1 MLTEQLLS
9 NKNPENNLVLPDKFQ
24 HLVAQSMDVLESII
38 NNEQIPA
45 AERASIA
52 LKILEMGGVSAQ
64 KSSATS
70 GTIENHQLSRS
81 STNGNYTPIAAPPAT
96 GLQANGIKPTLIQ
109 QQSIFIPCSNYIQ
122 IDDFLTPEEN
132 QYALDIAL
140 QRQQDYIESSTTTQA
155 DNYRKSSVLFAQY
168 YPELSELI
176 KSKVVAIVPEILS
189 KLNQRPFAIS
199 EIEIQLTAH
208 NDGCF
213 YKMHNDAGSEK
224 TATRELTY
232 VYYFHKQPK
241 AFSGGE
247 LKLYDTELKSSTV
260 TTHPNYKLIEPENN
274 RIIFFNSRSRH
285 EVLPVVCQSK
295 AFEDSRFTLNGW
307 IRR

>member
-1 MLTEQLLS
+1 MLTQELLN
-9 NKNPENNLVLPDKFQ
+9 NKNTANNTVLPDKFQ
-24 HLVAQSMDVLESII
+24 HLLAQSMDVLESII
-38 NNEQIPA
+38 NNEAISA

-52 LKILEMGGVSAQ
+52 LKILEMGGVSSQ
-64 KSSATS
+64 TSPATS
-70 GTIENHQLSRS
+70 VGVDSNQLSRNS
-81 STNGNYTPIAAPPAT
+81 RNGNYTQIATPST
-96 GLQANGIKPTLIQ
+96 NGMQTNAIKPSLIQ
-109 QQSIFIPCSNYIQ
+109 QESIFIPCSNYVK

-132 QYALDIAL
+132 QYALNIAL
-140 QRQQDYIESSTTTQA
+140 QRQHDYIESSTTTQA
-155 DNYRKSSVLFAQY
+155 NNYRQSSVLFAQH

-176 KSKVVAIVPEILS
+176 KSRIVAILPEVLS

-232 VYYFHKQPK
+232 VYYFHQEPK

-247 LKLYDTELKSSTV
+247 LKLYDTELKGNTV
-260 TTHPNYKLIEPENN
+260 TTHQNYQLIEPENN

-285 EVLPVVCQSK
+285 EVLPVVCPSK

>member
-1 MLTEQLLS
+1 MLTQQPLT
-9 NKNPENNLVLPDKFQ
+9 NKNTENNLLLPDKFQ
-24 HLVAQSMDVLESII
+24 NLVAQSMDVLESII
-38 NNEQIPA
+38 NNEQVPA

-52 LKILEMGGVSAQ
+52 LKILEMGGVSPQ
-64 KSSATS
+64 TSPATS
-70 GTIENHQLSRS
+70 GTVESQQLNQYPR
-81 STNGNYTPIAAPPAT
+81 NGSYTQIAAPPANGMQT
-96 GLQANGIKPTLIQ
+96 NGIQPTLIQ
-109 QQSIFIPCSNYIQ
+109 PPSIFIPCSNYLQ
-122 IDDFLTPEEN
+122 IDNFLTPEEN

-140 QRQQDYIESSTTTQA
+140 ERQHDYVESSTTTQA
-155 DNYRKSSVLFAQY
+155 NNYRQSYVLFAQY
-168 YPELSELI
+168 YPELSELL
-176 KSKVVAIVPEILS
+176 KSKLVAILPKILP
-189 KLNQRPFAIS
+189 KLNHRPFSIS

-232 VYYFHKQPK
+232 VYYFNKEPK
-241 AFSGGE
+241 PFYGGE
-247 LKLYDTELKSSTV
+247 LKLCDTELKSNVV
-260 TTHPNYKLIEPENN
+260 TTLKNYKIIEPQNN

-285 EVLPVVCQSK
+285 EVLPVICQSK

>member
-1 MLTEQLLS
+1 MLKPQLLS
-9 NKNPENNLVLPDKFQ
+9 DKNTENNLILPDKFQ

-38 NNEQIPA
+38 NNENVSS

-52 LKILEMGGVSAQ
+52 LKILEMGGVSPQ
-64 KSSATS
+64 PSSVV
-70 GTIENHQLSRS
+70 EERQLHRYPR
-81 STNGNYTPIAAPPAT
+81 NGGYTQIAAPPA
-96 GLQANGIKPTLIQ
+96 NGIQPTLIQ
-109 QQSIFIPCSNYIQ
+109 QQSLFIPCTHFLSIEK
-122 IDDFLTPEEN
+122 FLTPEEN
-132 QYALDIAL
+132 QYALETAL
-140 QRQQDYIESSTTTQA
+140 KKQQDFIESTTTTQA
-155 DNYRKSSVLFAQY
+155 NNYRKSSVLFAQY
-168 YPELSELI
+168 YPELSEFI
-176 KSKVVAIVPEILS
+176 KSKIVAILPEILP
-189 KLNQRPFAIS
+189 KLNHRPFPIS

-224 TATRELTY
+224 TATREFTY
-232 VYYFHKQPK
+232 VYYFHKEPK

-247 LKLYDTELKSSTV
+247 LKLYDTELKGNAITSL
-260 TTHPNYKLIEPENN
+260 PNYKLIEPQNN
-274 RIIFFNSRSRH
+274 TIVFFNSRSRH

>member
-1 MLTEQLLS
+1 MLTQQPL
-9 NKNPENNLVLPDKFQ
+9 NNNNTGNNTVLPNKFK
-24 HLVAQSMDVLESII
+24 HLVVQSMDVLESII
-38 NNEQIPA
+38 NNEEVPA
-45 AERASIA
+45 PERASIA
-52 LKILEMGGVSAQ
+52 LKILEMGGVSPQ
-64 KSSATS
+64 TSLPTS
-70 GTIENHQLSRS
+70 GVVESQQLSRYPG
-81 STNGNYTPIAAPPAT
+81 NGNYSQVAAPPA
-96 GLQANGIKPTLIQ
+96 NGAPTNRIQPTLIQ
-109 QQSIFIPCSNYIQ
+109 QPAIFIPCSNYIS
-122 IDDFLTPEEN
+122 IDNFLTAEEN
-132 QYALDIAL
+132 QEALDIAI
-140 QRQQDYIESSTTTQA
+140 QRQHDYMESSTTTQA
-155 DNYRKSSVLFAQY
+155 NNYRKSSVLFAQH

-176 KSKVVAIVPEILS
+176 KSKIATVMQEILR
-189 KLNQRPFAIS
+189 KLNHRPFGIS

-232 VYYFHKQPK
+232 VYYFHKEPK

-247 LKLYDTELKSSTV
+247 LKLYDTELKGSTV
-260 TTHPNYKLIEPENN
+260 TTHKNYKILEPENN

-285 EVLPVVCQSK
+285 EVLPVVCPSK